1 VFTHSRELSS
11 KRAFNSPYILHKKF
25 ESFISL
31 YTQMYAQHAITTERL
46 ENTFYCKFSAKVI
59 ITTSYFGK
67 SLLVS
72 SKICDI
78 SVSVKQEIT

>member
-1 VFTHSRELSS
+1 MKAL
-11 KRAFNSPYILHKKF
+11 
-25 ESFISL
+25 SL
-31 YTQMYAQHAITTERL
+31 YIQMYAQHAITTERL

-78 SVSVKQEIT
+78 SVSVKQEITWIHEHIATGRHTKG